1 MGLPNARILV
11 VDDER
16 SMREFLEIFL
26 RREGYDVS
34 TAEDVDTALA
44 YLESDEIDLVIT
56 DMQMP
61 EKTGL
66 DLILE
71 AREISPDTA
80 MIVVTAFG
88 TTDSAISAMREGACD
103 YLTKPFKVDE
113 LRIVIEKALEKK
125 LLSNENRRLKEE
137 LRGQSRSRDII
148 GHSRVMQ
155 EVHEL
160 IGQVAETK
168 TNVLVCGESGTGKEL
183 VARAIHDQS
192 PRSENPFVA
201 INCGAI
207 HENLLE
213 SELFGHVKGAF
224 TGAIQNKD
232 GLFEAA
238 TGGTLFLDEIGE
250 LSHPLQV
257 KLLRAIQEKSIRR
270 VGDTVDRKV
279 DVRIVSATNRRLE
292 EEVAA
297 GRFRE
302 DVYYRLNVIQLTL
315 PPLRDRPEDIPL
327 LAQHFIRRFS
337 DEIGKEVEGMDGE
350 AFDMLATYGF
360 PGNVRE
366 LENLIERAVA
376 LARGPVI
383 GTDLLPPTV
392 TANPAAAGP
401 ISRIDDEGV
410 DLDAL
415 VATYERSLLLE
426 SLSKTGGIKKKAAR
440 LLGISFR
447 SFRYRL
453 EKLEIEDA
461 KLEGRGCGL
470 TSRLRGVQGTR

>member
-1 MGLPNARILV
+1 MTSTKARILV
-11 VDDER
+11 VDDEQ
-16 SMREFLEIFL
+16 SMRDFLEIFL
-26 RREGYDVS
+26 HREGYDVS
-34 TAEDVDTALA
+34 TAVDVDTALA
-44 YLESDEIDLVIT
+44 YLGSDEIDLMIT
-56 DMQMP
+56 DMQMT

-66 DLILE
+66 GFIRE
-71 AREISPDTA
+71 ARELSSETA
-80 MIVVTAFG
+80 MIVVTGFG
-88 TTDSAISAMREGACD
+88 ATDSAISAMREGACD
-103 YLTKPFKVDE
+103 YITKPFKVDE
-113 LRIVIEKALEKK
+113 LRIVLEKALEKK
-125 LLSNENRRLKEE
+125 LLSNENLGLKEE
-137 LRGQSRSRDII
+137 LHSQSRSRNII

-155 EVHEL
+155 DVHEL

-168 TNVLVCGESGTGKEL
+168 TNVLVYGESGTGKEL

-192 PRSENPFVA
+192 PRSKKPFVA

-207 HENLLE
+207 PENLLE

-224 TGAIQNKD
+224 TGAFQDKD

-238 TGGTLFLDEIGE
+238 TGGTLFLDEIGD

-270 VGDTVDRKV
+270 VGDTADRKI

-292 EEVAA
+292 DEVAA

-327 LAQHFIRRFS
+327 LAQHFIRRFA

-350 AFDMLATYGF
+350 AFEVLSTYGF

-383 GTDLLPPTV
+383 GTALLPPTV
-392 TANPAAAGP
+392 KGNPPAAP

-410 DLDAL
+410 DLEAL
-415 VATYERSLLLE
+415 VATYERSLLSE
-426 SLSKTGGIKKKAAR
+426 ALSNAGGIKKKAAR

-453 EKLEIEDA
+453 EKLEVEDA
-461 KLEGRGCGL
+461 KLEN
-470 TSRLRGVQGTR
+470 

>member
-1 MGLPNARILV
+1 MASPKARLLV
-11 VDDER
+11 VDDEQ
-16 SMREFLEIFL
+16 SMREFLESFL

-34 TAEDVDTALA
+34 TAADVDTALS

-61 EKTGL
+61 EKTGI
-66 DLILE
+66 DLIIE
-71 AREISPDTA
+71 TRELSPETA
-80 MIVVTAFG
+80 MIVVTGFG
-88 TTDSAISAMREGACD
+88 TTDGAISAMREGACD
-103 YLTKPFKVDE
+103 YLTKPFKVEE

-137 LRGQSRSRDII
+137 HPSQSRSRNII

-168 TNVLVCGESGTGKEL
+168 TNVLVYGESGTGKEL

-192 PRSENPFVA
+192 PRSGKPFVA

-207 HENLLE
+207 PENLIE

-224 TGAIQNKD
+224 TGALQNKD

-257 KLLRAIQEKSIRR
+257 KLLRALQEKSIRR
-270 VGDTVDRKV
+270 VGDTADRKI

-292 EEVAA
+292 DEVAA

-327 LAQHFIRRFS
+327 LAQHFIRRFA

-350 AFDMLATYGF
+350 AFDMLSTYGF

-383 GTDLLPPTV
+383 GTSLLPPTV
-392 TANPAAAGP
+392 TANPSASAGP
-401 ISRIDDEGV
+401 ISRIGDEGV
-410 DLDAL
+410 DLEAL
-415 VATYERSLLLE
+415 VATYERSLLTE
-426 SLSKTGGIKKKAAR
+426 ALSKTGGIKKRAAR

-453 EKLEIEDA
+453 EKLEVGGA
-461 KLEGRGCGL
+461 KLED
-470 TSRLRGVQGTR
+470 

>member
-1 MGLPNARILV
+1 MNEGKARILV
-11 VDDER
+11 VDDEQ
-16 SMREFLEIFL
+16 SMQEFLEIFL
-26 RREGYDVS
+26 RREGYDVV
-34 TAEDVDTALA
+34 TAGDVDTAVA
-44 YLESDEIDLVIT
+44 HLEADEIDLVLT

-71 AREISPDTA
+71 ARDVSPDTI

-88 TTDSAISAMREGACD
+88 TTDSAIAAMKEGAYD

-125 LLSNENRRLKEE
+125 VLSSENRRLRQEI
-137 LRGQSRSRDII
+137 RSRSRNRHII
-148 GHSRVMQ
+148 GHSRAMQ
-155 EVHEL
+155 EVFDL
-160 IGQVAETK
+160 IAQVAETK
-168 TNVLVCGESGTGKEL
+168 TNVLVYGESGTGKEL
-183 VARAIHDQS
+183 VARAIHEQS
-192 PRSENPFVA
+192 DRHDKPFVA

-207 HENLLE
+207 PENLLE

-224 TGAIQNKD
+224 TGAVQTKD

-238 TGGTLFLDEIGE
+238 EGGTLFLDEIGE
-250 LSHPLQV
+250 LSSPLQV
-257 KLLRAIQEKSIRR
+257 KLLRALQEKTIRR
-270 VGDTVDRKV
+270 VGDTVDRKT

-292 EEVAA
+292 DEVAA

-315 PPLRDRPEDIPL
+315 PPLRDRVEDIPVL
-327 LAQHFIRRFS
+327 VQHFVQKFA
-337 DEIGKEVEGMDGE
+337 EELGKDVEGME
-350 AFDMLATYGF
+350 PAALEVLSSYSF

-376 LARGPVI
+376 LSRDSMLGC
-383 GTDLLPPTV
+383 DLLPPTV
-392 TANPAAAGP
+392 EEARTRQNPV
-401 ISRIDDEGV
+401 RITSEGV
-410 DLDAL
+410 KLEQL
-415 VATYERSLLLE
+415 VDEYERSLLAEAL
-426 SLSKTGGIKKKAAR
+426 SLSGGVKKRAAR

-453 EKLEIEDA
+453 EKLGIEDP
-461 KLEGRGCGL
+461 KRED
-470 TSRLRGVQGTR
+470 

>member
-1 MGLPNARILV
+1 MNEPHKARILV
-11 VDDER
+11 VDDEQ

-26 RREGYDVS
+26 AREGYAVC
-34 TAEDVDTALA
+34 TAADVDTAIA

-66 DLILE
+66 DLILA
-71 AREISPDTA
+71 AREVSPETVA
-80 MIVVTAFG
+80 IVVTAFG
-88 TTDSAISAMREGACD
+88 TTDSAISAMREGAYD
-103 YLTKPFKVDE
+103 YLTKPFNVDE

-125 LLSNENRRLKEE
+125 LLSNENQRLRRE
-137 LRGQSRSRDII
+137 LENQSRDRKILGS
-148 GHSRVMQ
+148 SRVMQ
-155 EVHEL
+155 EVFEL
-160 IGQVAETK
+160 IAQVAETK
-168 TNVLVCGESGTGKEL
+168 TNVLVSGESGTGKEL

-192 PRSENPFVA
+192 NRASEPFIA

-207 HENLLE
+207 PENLLE

-224 TGAIQNKD
+224 TGAVQDKE

-238 TGGTLFLDEIGE
+238 AGGTLFLDEIGE

-257 KLLRAIQEKSIRR
+257 KLLRALQEKSIRR
-270 VGDTVDRKV
+270 VGDTEDRQI

-292 EEVAA
+292 EEVAE

-302 DVYYRLNVIQLTL
+302 DVYYRLNVIQLQL
-315 PPLRDRPEDIPL
+315 PPLREREEDIPL

-337 DEIGKEVEGMDGE
+337 EELGKEVEGMNAE
-350 AFDMLATYGF
+350 AYDLLASYPF
-360 PGNVRE
+360 QGNVRE

-376 LARGPVI
+376 LARGPII
-383 GTDLLPPTV
+383 GPDLLPPTV
-392 TANPAAAGP
+392 VRPTAQQSAPSVTA
-401 ISRIDDEGV
+401 EGV
-410 DLDAL
+410 DLESL
-415 VATYERSLLLE
+415 VADYERSLLEEALVQ
-426 SLSKTGGIKKKAAR
+426 SKGVKKQAAR

-453 EKLEIEDA
+453 EKLGVDG
-461 KLEGRGCGL
+461 LGRDD
-470 TSRLRGVQGTR
+470 

>member
-1 MGLPNARILV
+1 MTSTKARILV
-11 VDDER
+11 VDDEQ
-16 SMREFLEIFL
+16 SMREFLDSFL
-26 RREGYDVS
+26 LREGYDVS
-34 TAEDVDTALA
+34 TAGDVDTALA
-44 YLESDEIDLVIT
+44 YLGSDEIDLMIT
-56 DMQMP
+56 DMQMT

-66 DLILE
+66 GFIRE
-71 AREISPDTA
+71 ARELSPETA
-80 MIVVTAFG
+80 MIVVTGFG
-88 TTDSAISAMREGACD
+88 ATDSAISAMREGACE
-103 YLTKPFKVDE
+103 YVTKPFKVDE
-113 LRIVIEKALEKK
+113 LRIVLEKALEKK
-125 LLSNENRRLKEE
+125 LLSNENLRLKEE
-137 LRGQSRSRDII
+137 LHSQSRSRNII

-155 EVHEL
+155 DVHEL

-192 PRSENPFVA
+192 PRYKKPFVA

-207 HENLLE
+207 PENLLE

-224 TGAIQNKD
+224 TGAVQNKD

-270 VGDTVDRKV
+270 VGDTADRKI

-292 EEVAA
+292 DEVAA

-327 LAQHFIRRFS
+327 LAQHFIRRFA

-350 AFDMLATYGF
+350 AFDVLSNYGF

-383 GTDLLPPTV
+383 GTALLPPTV
-392 TANPAAAGP
+392 TANPPAAP

-410 DLDAL
+410 DLEAL
-415 VATYERSLLLE
+415 VATYERSLLSE
-426 SLSKTGGIKKKAAR
+426 ALSNAGGVKKKAAR

-453 EKLEIEDA
+453 EKLEIEDV
-461 KLEGRGCGL
+461 KLEN
-470 TSRLRGVQGTR
+470 

>member
-1 MGLPNARILV
+1 MASPKARLLV
-11 VDDER
+11 VDDEQ
-16 SMREFLEIFL
+16 SMREFLESFL

-34 TAEDVDTALA
+34 TAADVDTALS

-71 AREISPDTA
+71 ARELSPETA
-80 MIVVTAFG
+80 MVMITGFG
-88 TTDSAISAMREGACD
+88 TTDSAISAMREGAYD

-137 LRGQSRSRDII
+137 LRSQSRSRNII

-155 EVHEL
+155 EVYEL

-168 TNVLVCGESGTGKEL
+168 TNVLVYGESGTGKEL

-192 PRSENPFVA
+192 PRSGKPFVA

-207 HENLLE
+207 PENLIE

-224 TGAIQNKD
+224 TGALQNKD

-257 KLLRAIQEKSIRR
+257 KLLRALQEKSIRR
-270 VGDTVDRKV
+270 VGDTADRKI

-292 EEVAA
+292 DEVAA

-327 LAQHFIRRFS
+327 LAQHFIRRFA

-350 AFDMLATYGF
+350 AFDMLSTYGF

-383 GTDLLPPTV
+383 GTALLPPTV
-392 TANPAAAGP
+392 TANPSAGP

-410 DLDAL
+410 DLEAL
-415 VATYERSLLLE
+415 VATYERSLLSE
-426 SLSKTGGIKKKAAR
+426 ALSKTGGIKKKAAR

-453 EKLEIEDA
+453 EKLGLEDA
-461 KLEGRGCGL
+461 TRGD
-470 TSRLRGVQGTR
+470 

>member
-1 MGLPNARILV
+1 METPAPPHRDPTREEPKARILV
-11 VDDER
+11 VDDEQ

-26 RREGYDVS
+26 RREGYAVS
-34 TAEDVDTALA
+34 TAADVDTAIA
-44 YLESDEIDLVIT
+44 HLEADEIDLVIT
-56 DMQMP
+56 DLQMP

-66 DLILE
+66 DLILA
-71 AREISPDTA
+71 AREVSPETVT
-80 MIVVTAFG
+80 IVVTAFG
-88 TTDSAISAMREGACD
+88 TTDSAISAMKEGAYD

-113 LRIVIEKALEKK
+113 LSIVIDKALEKK
-125 LLSNENRRLKEE
+125 LLSNENQRLRRE
-137 LRGQSRSRDII
+137 LRSQARDRNILGSSRA
-148 GHSRVMQ
+148 MQ
-155 EVHEL
+155 EVFDL
-160 IGQVAETK
+160 IAQVAETK
-168 TNVLVCGESGTGKEL
+168 TNVLVTGESGTGKEL
-183 VARAIHDQS
+183 VAQAIHQQS
-192 PRSENPFVA
+192 ARASEPFIA

-207 HENLLE
+207 PENLLE

-224 TGAIQNKD
+224 TGAVQNKE

-250 LSHPLQV
+250 LSQPLQV
-257 KLLRAIQEKSIRR
+257 KLLRALQEKSIRR

-292 EEVAA
+292 EEVAE

-302 DVYYRLNVIQLTL
+302 DVYYRLNVIQLDL
-315 PPLRDRPEDIPL
+315 PPLREREEDIPL

-337 DEIGKEVEGMDGE
+337 EELGKDVDGMDAE
-350 AFDMLATYGF
+350 AYDLLAAHPF

-383 GTDLLPPTV
+383 GPDLLPPTV
-392 TANPAAAGP
+392 TRPAASPTNAP
-401 ISRIDDEGV
+401 AVTAEGG
-410 DLDAL
+410 DLEAL
-415 VATYERSLLLE
+415 VADYERSLLEAALVQ
-426 SLSKTGGIKKKAAR
+426 SKGVKKQAAR

-453 EKLEIEDA
+453 EKLGVED
-461 KLEGRGCGL
+461 
-470 TSRLRGVQGTR
+470 SRRAH

>member
-1 MGLPNARILV
+1 MSEETDTAGTLDEPRARLLV
-11 VDDER
+11 VDDEQ

-26 RREGYDVS
+26 RREGYAVS
-34 TAEDVDTALA
+34 TASDVDMAIA
-44 YLESDEIDLVIT
+44 HLENDEIDLVIT

-66 DLILE
+66 DLILA
-71 AREISPDTA
+71 ARNVSPETL

-88 TTDSAISAMREGACD
+88 TTDSAISAMKEGAYD

-125 LLSNENRRLKEE
+125 LLSNENHRLREE
-137 LRGQSRSRDII
+137 LRSQSRDRNII
-148 GHSRVMQ
+148 GHSRAMQ
-155 EVHEL
+155 EVFDL
-160 IGQVAETK
+160 IAQVAETK
-168 TNVLVCGESGTGKEL
+168 TNVLVAGESGTGKEL
-183 VARAIHDQS
+183 VARAIHEQS
-192 PRSENPFVA
+192 DRASENFVA

-207 HENLLE
+207 PENLLE

-224 TGAIQNKD
+224 TGAVQSKE
-232 GLFEAA
+232 GLFETAS
-238 TGGTLFLDEIGE
+238 GGTLFLDEIGE
-250 LSHPLQV
+250 LSQPLQV
-257 KLLRAIQEKSIRR
+257 KLLRALQEKNIRR
-270 VGDTVDRKV
+270 VGDTVDREI

-292 EEVAA
+292 EEVAE

-315 PPLRDRPEDIPL
+315 PPLRKRKEDIPL

-337 DEIGKEVEGMDGE
+337 AELGKEVEGMDAE
-350 AFDMLATYGF
+350 AFDQLSAYGF

-383 GTDLLPPTV
+383 GPDLLPPTV
-392 TANPAAAGP
+392 KSAPAQATAARV
-401 ISRIDDEGV
+401 SEEGV
-410 DLDAL
+410 DLESL
-415 VATYERSLLLE
+415 VADYERSLLEEALVQ
-426 SLSKTGGIKKKAAR
+426 SGGVKKRAAR

-453 EKLEIEDA
+453 EKLGIEDPRRA
-461 KLEGRGCGL
+461 D
-470 TSRLRGVQGTR
+470 